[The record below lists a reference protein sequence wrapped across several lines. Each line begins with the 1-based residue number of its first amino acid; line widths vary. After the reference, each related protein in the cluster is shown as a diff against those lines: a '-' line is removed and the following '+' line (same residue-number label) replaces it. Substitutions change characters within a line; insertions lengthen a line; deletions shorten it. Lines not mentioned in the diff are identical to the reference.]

1 MPRIKSMI
9 RPGSHWDEVHFSN
22 HVMMDALAKH
32 YQRRRMD
39 KGVESPCVEDRS
51 RSRFKRE

>member
-22 HVMMDALAKH
+22 HVKELTRT
-32 YQRRRMD
+32 QLLSVISQLTLITQ
-39 KGVESPCVEDRS
+39 GL
-51 RSRFKRE
+51 

>member
-32 YQRRRMD
+32 LLPAKKD
-39 KGVESPCVEDRS
+39 G
-51 RSRFKRE
+51 